1 MASQKLKEGLKKML
15 KIKKMLPVNV
25 WNDKKHLTD
34 IELDSDKR
42 KFNSNFR
49 KDSGLYKG
57 FKAIELKTG
66 EEVLDIRFYCPTGR
80 ANYCAMWIF
89 SKTFA
94 SSGTGCARGYGY
106 NRESAAFN
114 EAIDN
119 CGIKNFPVFSGSG
132 CNDWAIRILLKIL
145 GVKKYKIVEFYA

>member
-1 MASQKLKEGLKKML
+1 MKKY
-15 KIKKMLPVNV
+15 LPADV
-25 WNDKKHLTD
+25 WSKDKKILTN

-42 KFNSNFR
+42 VFNVNYR

-57 FKAIELKTG
+57 YKVINLKTG
-66 EEVLDIRFYCPTGR
+66 AVVVDVRFYCPTGR

-89 SKTFA
+89 SDIFA

-119 CGIKNFPVFSGSG
+119 CGIQNFPCFSGSG
-132 CNDWAIRILLKIL
+132 CNEWALEILLKIL
-145 GVKKYKIVEFYA
+145 GVKKYLIVDFYG